1 METASKTRLARLLGG
16 LCLLLVLGL
25 GYALVIRLLGRGLY
39 CPFYMATGLLCPG
52 CGVSRMCLS
61 LLRGDWAGA
70 WQANPGLLLLTPLLV
85 FLLGLRALRYVR
97 TGEGRTPRWEARLWV
112 ALAVLLV
119 VYGVLRNLSGIALLD
134 PR

>member
-1 METASKTRLARLLGG
+1 MA
-16 LCLLLVLGL
+16 LGL
-25 GYALVIRLLGRGLY
+25 GYAALVHVLGRGLY

-70 WQANPGLLLLTPLLV
+70 WRANPGLVVLSP
-85 FLLGLRALRYVR
+85 FLAILMGLRAIRYVR
-97 TGEGRTPRWEARLWV
+97 TGEMKAPAWEARLWV
-112 ALAVLLV
+112 ILAVLLV

>member
-1 METASKTRLARLLGG
+1 MA
-16 LCLLLVLGL
+16 LGL
-25 GYALVIRLLGRGLY
+25 GYAGLVHVLGRGLY

-70 WQANPGLLLLTPLLV
+70 WRANPGLVVLSPLLAV
-85 FLLGLRALRYVR
+85 LMGLRARRYVR
-97 TGEGRTPRWEARLWV
+97 TGEKKTPAWEARLWV
-112 ALAVLLV
+112 ILAVLLV
-119 VYGVLRNLSGIALLD
+119 AYGVLRNLSGMALLD